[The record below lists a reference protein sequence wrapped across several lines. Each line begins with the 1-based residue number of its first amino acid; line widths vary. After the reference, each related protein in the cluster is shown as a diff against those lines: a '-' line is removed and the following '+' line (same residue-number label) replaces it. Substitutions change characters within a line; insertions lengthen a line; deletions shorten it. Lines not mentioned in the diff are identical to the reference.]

1 MPRLML
7 RPACPSPGQP
17 PRTTCSW
24 VPVDARAQ
32 RKAKLGSGVGFWFRG
47 GLCKCLCDVTTVRSK
62 L

>member
-47 GLCKCLCDVTTVRSK
+47 WVV
-62 L
+62 